1 MAVMAI
7 AASVYPWPSVY
18 PTGTTLYDPDKAF
31 NGYTLFTPIGSG
43 GDAGTE
49 PYEKPAPMYLIDM
62 NGNVVH
68 EWKLPFKSHH
78 GVLLPD
84 GNLLVNCRD
93 EKQIEGRPGRKPYV
107 LGGAQGWLYEL
118 DWDGNIVFQHFDPN
132 MHHDFDKLPNGNYIY
147 AAWEQVPKSLKKKV
161 RGGIKGS
168 EFDDGTMWNDYFV
181 EINPQG
187 KVVWEW
193 HANDHFD
200 PDRDIIGPVHSRK
213 EWGHSNN
220 VDVMKDGNVLVNFRV
235 TDTMMIIDKATK
247 EILWR
252 WGAVAYLDKK
262 TGQVEFNPM
271 GKSHEASKNKTM
283 GGPHD
288 CNEIPP
294 TYPGAGNILCY
305 DNGMYLGTSRAVEVD
320 PKTNEVV
327 WESHAGSPRR
337 GRRHFSSYISSAERL
352 PNGNTFICAGANG
365 RVFEV
370 TPENE
375 IVWEYI
381 SPHIGSSSSYY
392 GVFRTHRYGP
402 DHCPQL
408 KDLPE
413 AKGPAVVPPDVSTFK
428 VTTK

>member
-1 MAVMAI
+1 MSKSLSAVLAVAAVSAI
-7 AASVYPWPSVY
+7 ASALYSWPSVY
-18 PTGTTLYDPDKAF
+18 PTGTTLYDPEKAY

-43 GDAGTE
+43 GEAGTE

-78 GVLLPD
+78 GVLLPN

-93 EKQIEGRPGRKPYV
+93 EKQIGGRPGRKPYV
-107 LGGAQGWLYEL
+107 MGGAQGWLYEL

-147 AAWEQVPKSLKKKV
+147 AAWEQVPKSLQKKV

-200 PDRDIIGPVHSRK
+200 PD
-213 EWGHSNN
+213 
-220 VDVMKDGNVLVNFRV
+220 L
-235 TDTMMIIDKATK
+235 DTI
-247 EILWR
+247 
-252 WGAVAYLDKK
+252 
-262 TGQVEFNPM
+262 
-271 GKSHEASKNKTM
+271 
-283 GGPHD
+283 
-288 CNEIPP
+288 
-294 TYPGAGNILCY
+294 
-305 DNGMYLGTSRAVEVD
+305 
-320 PKTNEVV
+320 
-327 WESHAGSPRR
+327 
-337 GRRHFSSYISSAERL
+337 
-352 PNGNTFICAGANG
+352 ICAGANG

-381 SPHIGSSSSYY
+381 SPYIGSAASYFSASPNWR
-392 GVFRTHRYGP
+392 GRPPKPWAKAGLAFRHNRS
-402 DHCPQL
+402 L
-408 KDLPE
+408 
-413 AKGPAVVPPDVSTFK
+413 
-428 VTTK
+428 